1 LGNGLTLTIE
11 EDTYNIM
18 SIKKQLLQ
26 QIKTQREESGKKK
39 KFSGNLMDYI
49 EMVEKDPD
57 IVKSSHKRLHD
68 AIEEHGSYVMPDSDS
83 RKFKVFDGESIK
95 IHKYFEGEFFGM
107 ETVIE
112 KVMSF
117 LSSAAHKGEES
128 RQVLLLMGPV
138 GAGKSALTEH
148 IKKALE
154 GKKYYTLKN
163 DPHRG
168 EPLQLIP
175 RSLRPSVE
183 AALNVKIDGDISPIA
198 RHKLLND
205 YEGKYENFEVEEV
218 TFSQRGRR
226 GVASVPP
233 MDANSQDVSVL
244 IGSVDISKLDKFAE
258 DDPRSLSLN
267 GAFNVGN
274 RGVVELVEVFKNEIE
289 FLHTIITATQ
299 EKRVPSPG
307 KSDMLHFDGVILAHC
322 NEAEWNRFQSEHTNE
337 AIMDRIV
344 KISVPYC
351 LELNQEVKIYEKMLG
366 KSDFKAHI
374 APHTLKIASMF
385 SVMSRLKESA
395 KCDALTK
402 MKIYNGEEVLEKG
415 RVRKVDIKD
424 LREEAKHEGLD
435 GISTRFITKA
445 LDNALTASDKGMI
458 TPISVMDSLTKM
470 VKEQLVDESFKTKCL
485 ELLQK
490 TIREEYLKILET
502 EIAKAFISAY
512 EEQAQSL
519 FDSYLDNAEAYTTR
533 AKLKDR
539 VTKEERKPDE
549 GFMASIEEQ
558 IGVTGSSRDGFR
570 SDVTAYMF
578 AKMRKGE
585 HVSYKTYEP
594 LKNAIESFLISSVK
608 SMARIVTKSK
618 TRDDDQKKK
627 YSEMVETLIK
637 EYHYSAESA
646 EEILVFASNNLWRDS

>member
-1 LGNGLTLTIE
+1 
-11 EDTYNIM
+11 M
-18 SIKKQLLQ
+18 SSIKKQLLQ
-26 QIKTQREESGKKK
+26 QIKTAREESSKTK

-49 EMVEKDPD
+49 EMVEKDPSV
-57 IVKSSHKRLHD
+57 VKSAHKRLHD

-83 RKFKVFDGESIK
+83 RKFKIFDGEQIK

-154 GKKYYTLKN
+154 GKKYYTLKG

-183 AALNVKIDGDISPIA
+183 SALNVKIDGDISPVA

-205 YEGKYENFEVEEV
+205 YAGKYEDFEVEEV

-258 DDPRSLSLN
+258 DDPRALSLN

-274 RGVVELVEVFKNEIE
+274 RGIVELVEVFKNEIE

-366 KSDFKAHI
+366 KSDFNCHI

-385 SVMSRLKESA
+385 SVMSRLKDSA
-395 KCDALTK
+395 KCDLLTK
-402 MKIYNGEEVLEKG
+402 MKIYNGEDVLEKG

-424 LREEAKHEGLD
+424 LREEAKHEGME

-445 LDNALTASDKGMI
+445 LDNALTASDKSMI

-470 VKEQLVDESFKTKCL
+470 VKEQLIDESFKTKCL

-490 TIREEYLKILET
+490 TIREEYLKILEN

-512 EEQAQSL
+512 EEQAQTL

-533 AKLKDR
+533 TKLKDR

-558 IGVTGSSRDGFR
+558 IGVTGSARDGFR

-578 AKMRKGE
+578 AKMRRGE
-585 HVSYKTYEP
+585 KVSFKTYEP
-594 LKNAIESFLISSVK
+594 LKNAIESYLISSVR

-618 TRDDDQKKK
+618 TRDEDQQKK
-627 YSEMVETLIK
+627 YSEMVETMIK
-637 EYHYSAESA
+637 EYGYTAESA
-646 EEILVFASNNLWRDS
+646 EEILAFASNNLWRDS